1 MLSAG
6 DEISAI
12 HTITPLWMRNMIPFW
27 AMLIPTYLTQAE
39 NILAIVTTGIATSLI
54 LLLIAKKYF
63 RKYNYKII
71 DLGFEWCAYNLGL
84 VFFVYLTYL
93 HIDYIKF
100 FIAYLFVPTII
111 ACIYIMLD
119 KTLLA
124 NVFNKANKKTHD

>member
-27 AMLIPTYLTQAE
+27 AMLIPIYLTHAE
-39 NILAIVTTGIATSLI
+39 NILVIVTTGIATSLT

-71 DLGFEWCAYNLGL
+71 DFGFEWCAYNLGL
-84 VFFVYLTYL
+84 VFFVYLTCL
-93 HIDYIKF
+93 NIDNIKF
-100 FIAYLFVPTII
+100 FIAYLFVPTIM
-111 ACIYIMLD
+111 ASIYIMLD

-124 NVFNKANKKTHD
+124 NVLDKSNKITHD